1 MTPRTCVPALQR
13 TGELYFNYVNNSPIE
28 TQIIDGN
35 PDKREFTYYQLT
47 YGHSLPK
54 TVTVRYGQRT
64 QHSLSYR
71 EAYC

>member
-1 MTPRTCVPALQR
+1 MIIQRHSAPASRRYQLWQR
-13 TGELYFNYVNNSPIE
+13 TGEPKFIYVNNSPIE

-64 QHSLSYR
+64 QHS
-71 EAYC
+71 